1 MAHLLKYDEW
11 QDGCGQWHCNDTTD
25 LGHGSSL
32 WWLPAKMWN
41 MTPAEYLKMVIE
53 KFKPD
58 HIYHS
63 DDYSFVGW
71 NWKNQTQMRVFKNW
85 INAEAR
91 KHNYLI

>member
-1 MAHLLKYDEW
+1 MARLLKYDEW
-11 QDGCGQWHCNDTTD
+11 ESTGYWHCNDTTD

-32 WWLPAKMWN
+32 WWLPAKMLN

-58 HIYHS
+58 DIYYS
-63 DDYSFVGW
+63 DDCSFVGW
-71 NWKNQTQMRVFKNW
+71 SWKSQTKMRVFKNW